1 MKTKWLRPRFL
12 VGEGGVLSPE
22 IHIARRL
29 SPPLLMGVSGGDGVR
44 VDIHV
49 GTRSGSSP

>member
-12 VGEGGVLSPE
+12 VGEGGSE
-22 IHIARRL
+22 
-29 SPPLLMGVSGGDGVR
+29 GEGDGVR